1 MLHNC
6 KIYNYIVSILY
17 TIIESLHNIGIQ
29 VGYIILDD
37 GWQKININRQ
47 MQGFEA
53 NLSKFP
59 GGLKGLI
66 DQVKK
71 KYPYIEH
78 FGVW

>member
-1 MLHNC
+1 
-6 KIYNYIVSILY
+6 
-17 TIIESLHNIGIQ
+17 
-29 VGYIILDD
+29 
-37 GWQKININRQ
+37 

-59 GGLKGLI
+59 DGLKGLI

-71 KYPYIEH
+71 KFPYIEH